1 MKSATEAA
9 MVGLDQSVKSRRPK
23 TREVS
28 SRFQS
33 PTSSTS
39 SLEIGNP
46 SPTRGRSPSRRKPGS
61 SFAADMKKSRSQP
74 DDSGSV
80 RGLWPSSSTT
90 STTTTSFWSSSNKKI
105 GTLADHLGNERLN
118 DLLQRKSSLLD
129 RQRSCREF
137 TRFVGDEEEGAKE
150 NHGPALGGSMRYT
163 GKFRFPGRLSSSS
176 TSSSAKSVN
185 DSDIVPGRLSVDG
198 SSVYQRLSRQS
209 DCLAEILDSG
219 SECSDACDFPAA
231 RKNLKQ
237 SSRKPGVEVASKYMN
252 DIKTRPRLGASDS
265 NISNPLSSDSSPKL
279 GKFTIKNAIKRANSL
294 TGYGSATSQ
303 WALSPGRSGSPPIYV
318 ENKARPM
325 SFSTLKPPASPSRTK
340 GVEKIFSLGLE
351 LFKSKKSSSS
361 NSLSVGSRDIT
372 ETGHQLRLLQNRL
385 FQWRYVNAKADTV
398 NANIANRAEV
408 SIVKS
413 LLTLWYYQEM

>member
-1 MKSATEAA
+1 MKDATEAA
-9 MVGLDQSVKSRRPK
+9 MVVLDQSVKSRRPK

-39 SLEIGNP
+39 SLDIGNP
-46 SPTRGRSPSRRKPGS
+46 SPTRGRSPGRRKPGS
-61 SFAADMKKSRSQP
+61 PFAADMKKNRSHP
-74 DDSGSV
+74 DDLGSV

-90 STTTTSFWSSSNKKI
+90 NTTTTTSFSSSSNKKI
-105 GTLADHLGNERLN
+105 DTLADHLGNERLN

-150 NHGPALGGSMRYT
+150 NHRPALGGSMRYT
-163 GKFRFPGRLSSSS
+163 GKFRFPGKLSSSA

-185 DSDIVPGRLSVDG
+185 DSDIAPGRFSVDG
-198 SSVYQRLSRQS
+198 SSVYQRLSRRKS

-219 SECSDACDFPAA
+219 SECSDACDLPAA

-237 SSRKPGVEVASKYMN
+237 SSRKPGVEVSSKYMN
-252 DIKTRPRLGASDS
+252 DIKTRPRLVTSDS
-265 NISNPLSSDSSPKL
+265 NISNPLSSDNSPKL

-303 WALSPGRSGSPPIYV
+303 WALSPGRSGSPPISV
-318 ENKARPM
+318 ENKARPT

-361 NSLSVGSRDIT
+361 NSLSVGCRDTT

-398 NANIANRAEV
+398 NANIANQTEV
-408 SIVKS
+408 STV
-413 LLTLWYYQEM
+413 